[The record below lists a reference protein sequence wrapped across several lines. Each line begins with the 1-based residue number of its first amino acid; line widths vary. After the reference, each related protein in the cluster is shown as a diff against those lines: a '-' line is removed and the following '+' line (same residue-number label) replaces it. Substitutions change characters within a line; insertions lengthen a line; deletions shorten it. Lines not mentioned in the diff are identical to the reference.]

1 MFFKERKNMQTTKKM
16 QTTKRR
22 KKRGMM
28 AFFFQERQMSLQCL
42 QEHND
47 AKEKCSDY
55 FANVRNCLKFWVGY
69 ACYLS

>member
-28 AFFFQERQMSLQCL
+28 AFFSQKS
-42 QEHND
+42 
-47 AKEKCSDY
+47 
-55 FANVRNCLKFWVGY
+55 KF
-69 ACYLS
+69 